1 MWNYILSIFNLVLIF
16 VGVDDFEK
24 RLGSYV
30 EIASFRILG
39 RIRGNFG

>member
-24 RLGSYV
+24 RLGFFFLPLKRFISYDS
-30 EIASFRILG
+30 A
-39 RIRGNFG
+39 